1 MGNGLDAMAGA
12 LMRQWARR
20 PLFALA
26 SGLVSLM
33 ALDHFSPDFLWA
45 GGLVFAAL
53 VLRFG
58 GWKTGII
65 ALVIA
70 ATVLGGGRFRD
81 ARQVAEE
88 ARFSEI
94 GLADVEARLSEDAVG
109 EAGTWSAVA
118 RLRGDGYGGR
128 KVRWIGTGEPPPAGT
143 ELKASGVFGSLGG
156 ERNPGVPDRAER
168 LRNEGVVAVF
178 RANGMRSEQ
187 WIGPVSSWAA
197 GIKMGFRESI
207 TVGLDE
213 ESLAAKVIRAVVLGE
228 RARDSLGLVR
238 SFRESGTL
246 HVFTVSGMHVMM
258 LGSMI
263 WFVLKWSGVPRRAAI
278 PAIIAAMF
286 GYAWLTGN
294 GPAAVRAA
302 WMGSVF
308 LGAFAFRRRPDLL
321 NALGAVLIVSLLFDH
336 RMIRMPGVQL
346 SYGVVA
352 AIGLWTA
359 LARRCFSWIAADELF
374 LPTSETGFWQR
385 KWSAF
390 RRKLAE
396 ALAVST
402 AASVGSL
409 PLGAFHF
416 GIVAP
421 VSVFATVALVPIVY
435 VLLGAALV
443 SAMLR
448 PLSESAAVY
457 LNRTNALAATACAKT
472 AGFFASLPGASG
484 SVAAPKTDTL
494 IIYDLGYGAA
504 AACFTSVLGNSVL
517 LDTGGKFSLESQ
529 VGPSLMRLGI
539 RPDAV
544 IFTHADAGHAA
555 PPGLLMEMFPLRQVA
570 SGMVPSQ
577 GSVAAEWTDFS
588 AEGVRVFHSGK
599 GQLLDLGGGAWAEV
613 LLSPSDGH
621 LGSLADDRAMVL
633 RLHWKGWKILFTGD
647 AGRLSEEALLESG
660 ADLGSDVIVGGLHES
675 DFSLTEPFVS
685 AVNPQVIIVASPAGS
700 EMDRLRENQK
710 KSWERKGMLFLDQ
723 RLAGG
728 LTVTVSVADDLIIQ
742 GFADGSE
749 TVIPK
754 P

>member
-1 MGNGLDAMAGA
+1 
-12 LMRQWARR
+12 MRLWARR

-26 SGLVSLM
+26 SGLVALT
-33 ALDHFSPDFLWA
+33 ALDHFAPGLLWV
-45 GGLVFAAL
+45 GGLVFAAM
-53 VLRFG
+53 VVRFG
-58 GWKTGII
+58 GWKTGGI
-65 ALVIA
+65 AVAIAVI
-70 ATVLGGGRFRD
+70 VVGGGRFRD
-81 ARQVAEE
+81 ARQEADE
-88 ARFSEI
+88 ARFSKI
-94 GLADVEARLSEDAVG
+94 GLADVEARLTEDAIG
-109 EAGTWSAVA
+109 EKGTWSAVA

-128 KVRWIGTGEPPPAGT
+128 KVRWMGTGEPPPAGT
-143 ELKASGVFGSLGG
+143 ELKASGVFGGLGV

-178 RANGMRSEQ
+178 RASGMRSEQ

-197 GIKMGFRESI
+197 GIKKNFRESI

-213 ESLAAKVIRAVVLGE
+213 DSLAAKVIRAVVLGE
-228 RARDSLGLVR
+228 RSRDSLGLVR
-238 SFRESGTL
+238 GFRESGTL

-263 WFVLKWSGVPRRAAI
+263 WFALKWSGVPRRAAI

-302 WMGSVF
+302 WMGAVF
-308 LGAFAFRRRPDLL
+308 LGAFAFRRRQDLL

-352 AIGLWTA
+352 AIGLGTA

-374 LPTSETGFWQR
+374 LPTSETGFWRR

-396 ALAVST
+396 GLAVST

-421 VSVFATVALVPIVY
+421 ISVFATVALVPIVY
-435 VLLGAALV
+435 VLLGAALI
-443 SAMLR
+443 SAVLR
-448 PLSESAAVY
+448 PFSESAAIFI
-457 LNRTNALAATACAKT
+457 NRANSLAATACAET
-472 AGFFASLPGASG
+472 AGFFASVPGASG
-484 SVAAPKTDTL
+484 SVASPKADTL

-504 AACFTSVLGNSVL
+504 AACFTSASGNSVL

-529 VGPSLMRLGI
+529 VGPSLLRLGI

-544 IFTHADAGHAA
+544 ILTHADAGHAA

-570 SGMVPSQ
+570 SGMVPTQ
-577 GSVAAEWTDFS
+577 GSVAAEWTDS
-588 AEGVRVFHSGK
+588 HAEGVRVFHPGK
-599 GQLLDLGGGAWAEV
+599 GHLLDFGGGAWAEV
-613 LLSPSDGH
+613 LQSPADGH

-633 RLHWKGWKILFTGD
+633 RLHWKGWEILFTGD
-647 AGRLSEEALLESG
+647 AGRLSEEALLASG
-660 ADLGSDVIVGGLHES
+660 TDLAADVIVAGLHES
-675 DFSLTEPFVS
+675 DFSLTIPFVS
-685 AVNPQVIIVASPAGS
+685 AVNPQAIIVASPAGS
-700 EMDRLRENQK
+700 EMDRLRDSQK
-710 KSWERKGMLFLDQ
+710 KTWERKRMLILDQ
-723 RLAGG
+723 WVTGG
-728 LTVTVSVADDLIIQ
+728 LTVTVSVAGDLIIQ

-754 P
+754 R

>member
-1 MGNGLDAMAGA
+1 MAGA

-26 SGLVSLM
+26 YGLVTLL
-33 ALDHFSPDFLWA
+33 ALDHYAPNFLWV
-45 GGLVFAAL
+45 GGLVFVAL
-53 VLRFG
+53 ALRCG
-58 GWKTGII
+58 GWKYGL
-65 ALVIA
+65 ASLLVA
-70 ATVLGGGRFRD
+70 AFVVGGGWVRD
-81 ARQVAEE
+81 ARQE
-88 ARFSEI
+88 ADEANFPKL
-94 GLADVEARLSEDAVG
+94 GLANVEARLTEDAVG
-109 EAGTWSAVA
+109 EGGTWSAVA
-118 RLRGDGYGGR
+118 RLKGDGYGGR
-128 KVRWIGTGEPPPAGT
+128 KVRWNGTGEPPPAGT
-143 ELKASGVFGSLGG
+143 ELRASGVFEGLGA

-178 RANGMRSEQ
+178 RANAMRSEQ
-187 WIGPVSSWAA
+187 WIGPVSLWAA
-197 GIKMGFRESI
+197 GIKKGFRESI
-207 TVGLDE
+207 TAGLEE
-213 ESLAAKVIRAVVLGE
+213 ESLPAKVIRAVVIGE

-238 SFRESGTL
+238 DFRESGTL

-263 WFVLKWSGVPRRAAI
+263 WFALKWSGVPRRAAI
-278 PAIIAAMF
+278 PVIIAAMF
-286 GYAWLTGN
+286 GYAWLTGS

-321 NALGAVLIVSLLFDH
+321 NALGAVLIVSLLWDH

-352 AIGLWTA
+352 AIGLGTA

-385 KWSAF
+385 KWSEF

-396 ALAVST
+396 GLAVST

-421 VSVFATVALVPIVY
+421 ISVFATVALVPIVY
-435 VLLGAALV
+435 LLLGIALM
-443 SAMLR
+443 SAILR
-448 PLSESAAVY
+448 PFSESAAVF
-457 LNRTNALAATACAKT
+457 LNRANALAATACAET
-472 AGFFASLPGASG
+472 AGFFARLPGASG
-484 SVAAPKTDTL
+484 PVPSPKTDTL

-504 AACFTSVLGNSVL
+504 AACFTSAAGNSVL

-544 IFTHADAGHAA
+544 VLTHADAGHAA
-555 PPGLLMEMFPLRQVA
+555 PPEMMMEMFPLRQVA
-570 SGMVPSQ
+570 NGMVPTP
-577 GSVAAEWTDFS
+577 GSVAAAWADFRS
-588 AEGVRVFHSGK
+588 DRIRMLHPGK
-599 GQLLDLGGGAWAEV
+599 GGRLDYGGGAWVEV
-613 LLSPSDGH
+613 LLSPADGQ
-621 LGSLADDRAMVL
+621 LGSLADDRAMVV

-647 AGRLSEEALLESG
+647 AGRLTEKALLESG
-660 ADLGSDVIVGGLHES
+660 ADLASDVIVAGLHKS
-675 DFSLTEPFVS
+675 DLSLTAPFVA
-685 AVNPQVIIVASPAGS
+685 AVNPQAIVVAAPAGS
-700 EMDRLRENQK
+700 EMDRLRVSQA
-710 KSWERKGMLFLDQ
+710 KSWEKNQIIRIDQ
-723 RLAGG
+723 ARTGG
-728 LTVTVSVADDLIIQ
+728 LTVTLSPSGDLLLQ

-749 TVIPK
+749 TLLHK